1 MASIQPELRTVRFAP
16 NSLNGTS
23 SLSMGTGTT
32 GRNGSLE
39 AAFPT
44 SYGRYR
50 AEDIELENDRLKAI
64 HEEGKESE
72 NVKVKEVC

>member
-1 MASIQPELRTVRFAP
+1 
-16 NSLNGTS
+16 
-23 SLSMGTGTT
+23 MGTGTT